1 MNNISKTLYIPLY
14 GKAFVSKRGI
24 ILKDKKAEEIINN
37 NQFKLKGKAKSKW
50 LAFFM
55 AMRSSVFDKWVKEQ
69 VERYNDLTV
78 LHLGCGL
85 DSRVLRVNAVNTN
98 WVDVDFEEVIC
109 ERKRY
114 YTETEFYRM
123 ISADISNDSFVK
135 FLPKSKTLIIV
146 LEGVSMYLENDKL
159 KDTLLILTKN
169 YDSVAM
175 LVDCYTPFAVKM
187 SKLKNPIKSVG
198 VNKVFGVSSPAVLE
212 EGTNLTFVKEHQI
225 TPNDLINEL
234 KGIERIMFKRV
245 YAGRTS
251 KKLYK
256 LYEYKK

>member
-1 MNNISKTLYIPLY
+1 
-14 GKAFVSKRGI
+14 
-24 ILKDKKAEEIINN
+24 
-37 NQFKLKGKAKSKW
+37 
-50 LAFFM
+50 
-55 AMRSSVFDKWVKEQ
+55 
-69 VERYNDLTV
+69 
-78 LHLGCGL
+78 
-85 DSRVLRVNAVNTN
+85 
-98 WVDVDFEEVIC
+98 
-109 ERKRY
+109 
-114 YTETEFYRM
+114 M

-135 FLPKSKTLIIV
+135 LLPKSKTLIIV

-159 KDTLLILTKN
+159 KDTLSILTKN
-169 YDSVAM
+169 YDSMVM

-245 YAGRTS
+245 YASRTS